1 MVLGG
6 GGNDSVVGVTCGDGG
21 VSGYPSAT
29 TDELYLLKLGFS
41 RESSLEISPG
51 ITRGLFEDS

>member
-6 GGNDSVVGVTCGDGG
+6 GGNDSVVGVICGDGG
-21 VSGYPSAT
+21 VSGHSSAT

-41 RESSLEISPG
+41 KDSSLEISPG
-51 ITRGLFEDS
+51 IARGLSEDS

>member
-21 VSGYPSAT
+21 VSGHSSATT
-29 TDELYLLKLGFS
+29 TDELYFLKLGFS
-41 RESSLEISPG
+41 RDSSLDISPG
-51 ITRGLFEDS
+51 IARGLADS